1 MYKFITPYVEEGP
14 AGPGPLFSRFRL
26 NRGVSVFKI
35 DGEFYETRFPT
46 EDEINQADVFY
57 RGGYEHIIDD
67 AAAAE
72 LVAAGYEVVAL

>member
-14 AGPGPLFSRFRL
+14 AGLGPLFSRYRL
-26 NRGVSVFKI
+26 HKGVSVYKY
-35 DGEFYETRFPT
+35 DGEFYETRYPT
-46 EDEINQADVFY
+46 EDEIAEAEVFY
-57 RGGYEHIIDD
+57 RGGYEYVIDD